1 MTLLTI
7 YRILWAIGATVWI
20 IFCGMN
26 LVEFVL
32 KKKYTFFEF
41 DDIFVEECQGFIWG
55 TGIALIIS
63 SILPLMIAG
72 ALLLLADLLLFIS
85 RIIASVIV
93 AIAEDY
99 VWAFKNAYK
108 RMKEARK

>member
-7 YRILWAIGATVWI
+7 YRILWAIGTAIWI
-20 IFCGMN
+20 VFCGMN
-26 LVEFVL
+26 VVEFIL
-32 KKKYTFFEF
+32 KEKYTFFEF
-41 DDIFVEECQGFIWG
+41 DDVFDEECQGFIWG
-55 TGIALIIS
+55 TGIALLIS
-63 SILPLMIAG
+63 SILPSMIAG

-93 AIAEDY
+93 AIAEDC

>member
-1 MTLLTI
+1 MTILFF
-7 YRILWAIGATVWI
+7 YRILWTIGAAAWAV
-20 IFCGMN
+20 FCGMN

-41 DDIFVEECQGFIWG
+41 DDIFAEECQGFIWG
-55 TGIALIIS
+55 TGIALLIS

-93 AIAEDY
+93 AIAEDC
-99 VWAFKNAYK
+99 VWTFKNVYE